1 MRRALG
7 VSKERPTWLSLF
19 CKVLDDAEERSR
31 LYRLAHNGYGAGFLG
46 SLSNVAVSRH
56 YHDRNVGKPRIFASL
71 GKKTPAI
78 EYRHLQVQKNHGG
91 TSVRVGKQLKR
102 LTSIRRASYRVPL

>member
-31 LYRLAHNGYGAGFLG
+31 LYRLAHNGYGAGVPGL
-46 SLSNVAVSRH
+46 L
-56 YHDRNVGKPRIFASL
+56 RNIVTPRQDYDGKVGKARI
-71 GKKTPAI
+71 PAARG
-78 EYRHLQVQKNHGG
+78 EKPPSVKYRHHQV
-91 TSVRVGKQLKR
+91 
-102 LTSIRRASYRVPL
+102 